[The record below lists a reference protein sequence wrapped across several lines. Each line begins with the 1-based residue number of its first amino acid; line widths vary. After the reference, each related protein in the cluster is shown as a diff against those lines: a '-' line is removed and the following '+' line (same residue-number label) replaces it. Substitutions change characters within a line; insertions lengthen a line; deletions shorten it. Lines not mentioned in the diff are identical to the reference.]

1 MEPKRSRSAA
11 APLWTRDFTILT
23 LGSVVSLLGN
33 AMSGF
38 AMSLLVLD
46 LTGSTLL
53 FALYNMLSM
62 LPHSLA
68 PLLAGPLLD
77 RYSRRKT
84 IYTLDFITA
93 GLFLAMALILSA
105 GKPRFAVLAGANL
118 ALGAIGGVYTVAY
131 DSFYPL
137 LISEGNFQKAYSVSA
152 ALENLAF
159 VMVPVATL
167 VYKAFGIVPLF
178 AANAFTY
185 LIAAVL
191 ETRIRAEERYTT
203 RQDRAEKG
211 LRAYAADFREGMLY
225 LWGEKGLL
233 AVAAYFF
240 FSFLNSGMCEVV
252 TLPYFRG
259 AFENGEYVYMLTWGA
274 SVAARFM
281 GGGFHYFARLP
292 AERKFGIAFAV
303 YLIISVLE
311 GAYLFFRPA
320 VMAVMVFF
328 VGLLGVTSYNI
339 RISTTQSYVPDEKKG
354 RFNGAF
360 NTMSMVGI
368 LLGQAL
374 GGGLSTVTDERTI
387 VVIANV
393 LTLAAA
399 LVFIGGGKRHV
410 EKIYNQNV

>member
-1 MEPKRSRSAA
+1 MDSHPSRPA

-23 LGSVVSLLGN
+23 VGSVVSLLGN
-33 AMSGF
+33 TMSGF
-38 AMSLLVLD
+38 AMNLLVLD

-53 FALYNMLSM
+53 FALYNILFM
-62 LPHSLA
+62 LPNTLA

-84 IYTLDFITA
+84 IYTLDFLTA
-93 GLFLAMALILSA
+93 GLFLVMALVLSA
-105 GKPRFAVLAGANL
+105 GPPRFAVLAAANL

-137 LISEGNFQKAYSVSA
+137 LIHEGNFQRAYSVSA
-152 ALENLAF
+152 TLENLAF

-167 VYKAFGIVPLF
+167 IYKAFGIVPLF
-178 AANAFTY
+178 AANSVTY
-185 LIAAVL
+185 LLAAVM
-191 ETRIRAEERYTT
+191 ETRIRTEEEYTHRE
-203 RQDRAEKG
+203 RQAEKG

-233 AVAAYFF
+233 AIAVYFF
-240 FSFLNSGMCEVV
+240 FSFLNSGMSGVV

-274 SVAARFM
+274 SVAARFL
-281 GGGFHYFARLP
+281 GGGFHYFAKLP
-292 AERKFGIAFAV
+292 ARRKFGIAFAV
-303 YLIISVLE
+303 YLTISALE
-311 GAYLFFRPA
+311 GSYLFFRPG
-320 VMAVMVFF
+320 VMAVMMFF

-360 NTMSMVGI
+360 NTLSTVGI
-368 LLGQAL
+368 LLGQAI
-374 GGGLSTVTDERTI
+374 GGALSTVTGERAI
-387 VVIANV
+387 VVMANV
-393 LTLAAA
+393 LSLAAA
-399 LVFIGGGKRHV
+399 LVFIGGGKKHV